1 MLKYIRDKK
10 DSWFVK
16 GILVLT
22 ALSFMS
28 LFGIQGVS
36 NFSESNKTLARVG
49 KVKIPVRAFYE
60 AFDSAMSQ
68 IRAVSGSPVT
78 LKQALDADLPSDVMN
93 TLVSR
98 TVASEFV
105 DGLGIVAT
113 DDDVYAAIV
122 TNPAFAGY
130 DGAFSRQQFN
140 EYLSKTGQNEKR
152 YVALL
157 RDSLRAERVMQAVR
171 GAGVSPKSE
180 AETMYRLINEKRS
193 ADVFTVR
200 EDDMEISAKPSD
212 KELRALYDRESE
224 NLIAPEYRRLSVMNL
239 TREDAARKVEVTDA
253 ILKDIYEMNRE
264 NFITPETRAVSQMLL
279 ETQAD
284 ADKAMQALKKGD
296 SFDKVAEKIAKQT
309 KEQTSLGQVVKDG
322 LLTEISDPVFEAKK
336 GAVVGPVKT
345 AFGWQILRVDGI
357 TPRKETSFK
366 QAKAQLEKDY
376 RTARA
381 YDLLDEMTVRIEDAL
396 GEGKSLEDVARDN
409 GLRVQKYGFVD
420 MGGADEDEKSAG
432 PDIDVVNA
440 AFTLDE
446 GQVSPL
452 IDYADGYFAVRT
464 DEIKE
469 PQTKSFEKAKAAM
482 TQLWTREARAAK
494 AKQIAARTEELMRR
508 GVSLSKIASQTGVK
522 AQKIKDVT
530 RQSADIAPSLKA
542 LMFLR
547 NKGDVF
553 NTRSANDHIVGRL
566 TGVTPANP
574 DKDVVGAFE
583 MQQRMNA
590 VAGAENARTLLN
602 GYAAHLKTSV
612 DADMRAKIEEHLYE
626 RAGRDADE
634 D

>member
-60 AFDSAMSQ
+60 AFDAAMTQ
-68 IRAVSGSPVT
+68 IRAASGLPVT

-93 TLVSR
+93 SLVSR

-105 DGLGIVAT
+105 NDLGIIVT

-122 TNPAFAGY
+122 SDPAFAGY

-140 EYLSKTGQNEKR
+140 EYLSKTGRSEKQ

-157 RDSLRAERVMQAVR
+157 RDSLRAERVVRAVQ

-224 NLIAPEYRRLSVMNL
+224 NLIAPEYRSLSVMTL
-239 TREDAARKVEVTDA
+239 TRDDAARKVEVTDA

-322 LLTEISDPVFEAKK
+322 LLTEIADPVFEAKK

-357 TPRKETSFK
+357 TPRKETSFR

-396 GEGKSLEDVARDN
+396 GEGKSLETVAREN

-420 MGGADEDEKSAG
+420 MSGFDEDEKPAG
-432 PDIDVVNA
+432 VGADAVNVAFSIDA
-440 AFTLDE
+440 

-452 IDYADGYFAVRT
+452 IDFSDGYFAVRT
-464 DEIKE
+464 DEIRE
-469 PQTKSFEKAKAAM
+469 PQTKSFEKAKNAM
-482 TQLWTREARAAK
+482 TRLWMSEAHAEK
-494 AKQIAARTEELMRR
+494 AKKTAEKAEELMRR
-508 GVSLSKIASQTGVK
+508 GVSLAKIASQTGVK

-530 RQSADIAPSLKA
+530 RQSADVAPSLKA

-547 NKGDVF
+547 GKGDVF
-553 NTRSANDHIVGRL
+553 TARSGNDYIVGKL
-566 TGVTPANP
+566 TGVASADP

-590 VAGAENARTLLN
+590 AAGAENARTLLN
-602 GYAAHLKTSV
+602 GYAAYLKTSV
-612 DADMRAKIEEHLYE
+612 NADMRAKIEEHLYE
-626 RAGRDADE
+626 RAGRDAD
-634 D
+634 DD